1 MTLDE
6 NRRPLTVG
14 LRVSSRQF
22 CCVLFLFRFVG
33 LVAWVL
39 QVHAVHNKSGALL
52 RRCLT
57 D

>member
-6 NRRPLTVG
+6 KRRPLTVG

-22 CCVLFLFRFVG
+22 CCVLFFSRFVG
-33 LVAWVL
+33 LVVWL
-39 QVHAVHNKSGALL
+39 LHVHAVQSKSGALL